1 MLGTSN
7 PGETLETGTLK
18 MKFTTHYVSPFIAI
32 SVLCCT
38 PLSTLAQ
45 SYPAKAVNVIVAAL
59 PGGIADL
66 GMRRIAQKAAEELR
80 QPVVI
85 QNRSGGGGGAV
96 GAVEVKNAAPDGY
109 TLFMG
114 TASTHAVNKSL
125 IVNLP
130 YDPIA
135 DFRPIT
141 MLYSIPTLLAVPGK
155 SPARNV
161 AELVSIGKDR
171 PGGLFFLSPGIG
183 TASHL
188 AGEMLKLAT
197 GLKLEHIAHKGVPQ
211 ALTDLVAERGDL
223 FFTSLIAAQPFLKDG
238 RLRVLGITSQKRSS
252 ELPDVP
258 TMSEAGYPSVEV
270 DFWACLVAPL
280 KTPDVVI
287 RRLNEAFVRS
297 LASPDVIQ
305 SLAASGVTASSSTPE
320 ALAATIVSDSARY
333 AKLVKEAGIRA
344 D

>member
-1 MLGTSN
+1 MTLSGMNLSKNNLFAAIIVALLGASITSQAQ
-7 PGETLETGTLK
+7 
-18 MKFTTHYVSPFIAI
+18 PFP
-32 SVLCCT
+32 S
-38 PLSTLAQ
+38 
-45 SYPAKAVNVIVAAL
+45 KAVNIIVPAL

-66 GMRRIAQKAAEELR
+66 GMRRVAQKAAEELK

-96 GAVEVKNAAPDGY
+96 GALEVRNANPDGY

-114 TASTHAVNKSL
+114 SASTHAVNKSL
-125 IVNLP
+125 IANLP
-130 YDPIA
+130 YDPSA

-141 MLYSIPTLLAVPGK
+141 HLYSIPTVLAVPGK

-161 AELVSIGKDR
+161 ADLVAMARAK
-171 PGGLFFLSPGIG
+171 PGGLFYLSPGLG

-188 AGEMLKLAT
+188 AGEMLKVAT
-197 GLKLEHIAHKGVPQ
+197 GVKFEHIAHKGVPQ

-238 RLRVLGITSQKRSS
+238 RLRVLGITSKIRSS
-252 ELPDVP
+252 ELPNVP
-258 TMSEAGYPSVEV
+258 TMAEAGFPSVEI
-270 DFWACLVAPL
+270 DFWFCLVAPL

-287 RRLNEAFVRS
+287 RRLNDAFVRS
-297 LASPDVIQ
+297 LMAPDVIQ
-305 SLAASGVTASSSTPE
+305 SLNAAGVNASSSTPE
-320 ALAATIVSDSARY
+320 ALAALIVSDTARF
-333 AKLVKEAGIRA
+333 AKLVKEAGIKV